1 MSINRQNL
9 TVIIVS
15 FKSEHVIYD
24 CIDSIDKDLKII
36 VIENSNDKIFVE
48 KLETKYE
55 NVKCILSHKN
65 LGMGAGNN
73 LGIKNVISDYALIL
87 NPDVVLKKNTIEE
100 IIFASKNLSDFAVI
114 SPMSNQNW
122 NPNYKLKKYNIHNK
136 IYPFEVDSVDGF
148 AMLLNLKKLKKL
160 NGFEFF
166 DENYFLYLEN
176 DDLCKEL
183 QNRNEKIYVIPK
195 STIKHFGASA
205 VDPIYQEEIELSRN
219 WHWMWSKFYFNKK
232 HYGYLNAVGKILK
245 NLISA
250 VVKYLF
256 YLVIF
261 KKNKKKKY
269 QMRLSGLYNSMIG
282 KKSFY
287 RPSLDN

>member
-1 MSINRQNL
+1 MTITLNNLSAVIVAFHSEDVIHNCIKSITDKIQI
-9 TVIIVS
+9 IIV
-15 FKSEHVIYD
+15 
-24 CIDSIDKDLKII
+24 
-36 VIENSNDKIFVE
+36 ENSGNKDFAR
-48 KLETKYE
+48 KLEDKYE

-87 NPDVVLKKNTIEE
+87 NPYVVLKKNTIEE

-183 QNRNEKIYVIPK
+183 KNRNEKIFVVPK
-195 STIKHFGASA
+195 SIIQHIGASA
-205 VDPIYQEEIELSRN
+205 VNPIYKEEIELSRN